1 MNINDLYMNELCEDE
16 EKSVINEI
24 VSFIKQD
31 GFNIDYFSLTSLRD
45 YIWEFTSNND
55 ANRGFLLFY
64 NPHIVNKPVP
74 QYQLHNGC
82 VYYSFDA
89 RNITEAYILHNK
101 NISDKDYMLL
111 SNVYSNTEERFVKNI
126 KEKASQYG
134 YEIICD
140 LFNRTNEWLRS

>member
-1 MNINDLYMNELCEDE
+1 MNELCEDE

-31 GFNIDYFSLTSLRD
+31 GFNIDCFTLATLENH
-45 YIWEFTSNND
+45 IWEFTSNND

-89 RNITEAYILHNK
+89 RNITEAYIQHNK
-101 NISDKDYMLL
+101 SISDEDYRLL
-111 SNVYSNTEERFVKNI
+111 SQVYSDTEKQYKKRA
-126 KEKASQYG
+126 KEIALKYG
-134 YEIICD
+134 YEIACEI
-140 LFNRTNEWLRS
+140 FNFTKEQLQS